1 MALITA
7 IGVAEG
13 EGVIK
18 VGKVGVSKTVGAVG
32 EALSTACIVCA
43 TTVAMADWFCDEDVN
58 ALLRLHANKASVE
71 TQMAAKS
78 FFIAIP

>member
-1 MALITA
+1 MTA

-32 EALSTACIVCA
+32 EALSTASIVCA

>member
-1 MALITA
+1 LITA

-13 EGVIK
+13 EGAI
-18 VGKVGVSKTVGAVG
+18 KVGVSKTVGAVG
-32 EALSTACIVCA
+32 DALSNACIVCA
-43 TTVAMADWFCDEDVN
+43 TTVAMADWDCGGDVN
-58 ALLRLHANKASVE
+58 SLLMLHANKAIVK